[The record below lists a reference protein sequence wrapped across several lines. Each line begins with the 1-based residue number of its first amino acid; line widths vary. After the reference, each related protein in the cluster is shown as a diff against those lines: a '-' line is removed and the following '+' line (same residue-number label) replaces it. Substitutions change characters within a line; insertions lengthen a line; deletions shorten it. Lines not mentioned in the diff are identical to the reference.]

1 MTLDTTA
8 RPEQLKFAGRI
19 LFLTEDTLLIRQQ
32 LEAVGD
38 ERERLE
44 AELAQRLMS
53 DDLPLMSNIST
64 DEITPG
70 WVCFYYDETLGQY
83 VYVGLREGAV
93 QKDEV
98 KQGGFAVVVSG
109 LSKGCGSSRET
120 APYAEKWAGIQLVIA
135 KSIEKIYGQNSQN
148 IGLLTSTDFGLI
160 ERIRQ
165 GEEIALA
172 EFTKGVDPI
181 SQSIVEHGGLFNY
194 NKARLAGEVSPP
206 PVETQSLTRQLVEVG
221 QVSRAEGQMFQ
232 NVIQQAL
239 AQSKGQSRR
248 PMNIVEKIIA
258 RHAFVKAGLVGVESV
273 KPGDSLFAV
282 ADVRFSHEY
291 VTPMAE
297 SLFKQALGAD
307 ARVTEPESVFA
318 FRDHL
323 TFLNKVMS
331 PKHREMGLLE
341 KAEGLA
347 TTQES
352 FTKQQGIKLYGEN
365 PDGGSEAICHNA
377 VVEDLALPGQ
387 IVIGTDSHTCMAGV
401 LGCFA
406 FGVGSTDMA
415 NAWYTTDIRIRVPE
429 TIRYDLKGKKRA
441 DVAAKDVMLVILASD
456 YLKTSK
462 GIGKVLEFAG
472 DDLKNWPMDERAT
485 LTNMSVEAG
494 GTTGIIEPDEQTLE
508 YIVKMRGLDPEEVRK
523 GFVFSDPDAE
533 YAATFEIDLD
543 EIRPMVA
550 LPGDPRNGIPID
562 ELDEEVRIDAAYGGS
577 CTGGKMADMD
587 MYATVLENALSRG
600 KHVAHGVH
608 LYLQFGSPKIKQYA
622 REKGYIEIFTEAGA
636 ELIDP
641 SCGACI
647 NAGPGAS
654 PSAETVTVSAQ
665 NRNFP
670 GRSGP
675 GKLYLASPYVVA
687 ASAIAGKIV
696 EPHEFLRQSEKE
708 LVGA

>member
-1 MTLDTTA
+1 
-8 RPEQLKFAGRI
+8 
-19 LFLTEDTLLIRQQ
+19 
-32 LEAVGD
+32 
-38 ERERLE
+38 
-44 AELAQRLMS
+44 
-53 DDLPLMSNIST
+53 
-64 DEITPG
+64 
-70 WVCFYYDETLGQY
+70 
-83 VYVGLREGAV
+83 
-93 QKDEV
+93 
-98 KQGGFAVVVSG
+98 
-109 LSKGCGSSRET
+109 
-120 APYAEKWAGIQLVIA
+120 
-135 KSIEKIYGQNSQN
+135 
-148 IGLLTSTDFGLI
+148 
-160 ERIRQ
+160 
-165 GEEIALA
+165 
-172 EFTKGVDPI
+172 
-181 SQSIVEHGGLFNY
+181 
-194 NKARLAGEVSPP
+194 
-206 PVETQSLTRQLVEVG
+206 
-221 QVSRAEGQMFQ
+221 
-232 NVIQQAL
+232 
-239 AQSKGQSRR
+239 
-248 PMNIVEKIIA
+248 
-258 RHAFVKAGLVGVESV
+258 
-273 KPGDSLFAV
+273 
-282 ADVRFSHEY
+282 
-291 VTPMAE
+291 MAE
-297 SLFKQALGAD
+297 SLLKQALGPD

-323 TFLNKVMS
+323 TFLSKVMS

-347 TTQES
+347 TTQAD
-352 FTKQQGIKLYGEN
+352 FTTKQGIRLYGEN

-415 NAWYTTDIRIRVPE
+415 NAWFAKDIRIKVPE
-429 TIRYDLKGKKRA
+429 TVRYVLKGRKRA

-456 YLKTSK
+456 YMKTSK

-485 LTNMSVEAG
+485 LTNMAVEAG

-508 YIVKMRGLDPEEVRK
+508 YIVKMRGLDAEEVRK
-523 GFVFSDPDAE
+523 GFTYSDADAE
-533 YAATFEIDLD
+533 YAAVFEIDLD
-543 EIRPMVA
+543 AVRPMVA

-562 ELDEEVRIDAAYGGS
+562 SLEQEVRIDAAYGGS

-587 MYATVLENALSRG
+587 MYAEVLQNALNQG
-600 KHVAHGVH
+600 KRVAPGVH
-608 LYLQFGSPKIKQYA
+608 LYLQFGSQKIKQYA
-622 REKGYIEIFTEAGA
+622 RSKGYIEIFELAGA

-696 EPHEFLRQSEKE
+696 EPYEFLEKPDE
-708 LVGA
+708 EFVGV

>member
-1 MTLDTTA
+1 MTNKTDR
-8 RPEQLKFAGRI
+8 RPDHIKFQGRI
-19 LFLTEDTLLIRQQ
+19 LFLTEDTSLIRQQ
-32 LEAVGD
+32 LEASGAAAAALESD
-38 ERERLE
+38 LAARL
-44 AELAQRLMS
+44 AA

-83 VYVGLREGAV
+83 VYVGMRESAV

-98 KQGGFAVVVSG
+98 KNGGFAVVVSG

-120 APYAEKWAGIQLVIA
+120 APYAELAAGIQLVIA

-148 IGLLTSTDFGLI
+148 IGLLTSTDFGLV
-160 ERIRQ
+160 ERIRN

-172 EFTKGVDPI
+172 EFTKGLDPI
-181 SQSIVEHGGLFNY
+181 SQDIVTYGGLFNY
-194 NKARLAGEVSPP
+194 NKARLAGKVSPP
-206 PVETQSLTRQLVEVG
+206 PVET
-221 QVSRAEGQMFQ
+221 AP
-232 NVIQQAL
+232 
-239 AQSKGQSRR
+239 R
-248 PMNIVEKIIA
+248 PMTIVEKIIA
-258 RHAFVKAGLVGVESV
+258 KHAFVTAGKIGIEAV
-273 KPGDSLFAV
+273 KPGDALFAV

-297 SLFKQALGAD
+297 SLFKQALGQD
-307 ARVTEPESVFA
+307 ARVSQPESVFA

-323 TFLNKVMS
+323 TFLGRVMS
-331 PKHREMGLLE
+331 PKHRQMGLLE
-341 KAEGLA
+341 RAEGLA

-352 FTKQQGIKLYGEN
+352 FTSQQRIKLYGES
-365 PDGGSEAICHNA
+365 PEGGSQAICHNA

-387 IVIGTDSHTCMAGV
+387 VVIGTDSHTCMAGV

-415 NAWYTTDIRIRVPE
+415 NAWYTKDIRIRVPE
-429 TIRYDLKGKKRA
+429 TVRYVLKGKKRA
-441 DVAAKDVMLVILASD
+441 DVAAKDVMLVILATE
-456 YLKTSK
+456 YMKTSK

-472 DDLKNWPMDERAT
+472 EDLRNWPMDERAT
-485 LTNMSVEAG
+485 LTNMAVEAG
-494 GTTGIIEPDEQTLE
+494 GTTGIIEPDEVTLD
-508 YIVKMRGLDPEEVRK
+508 YIVRTRDLDPEEVRK
-523 GFVFSDPDAE
+523 GFTFSDADAQ
-533 YAATFEIDLD
+533 YAAVFEIDLD

-550 LPGDPRNGIPID
+550 TPGDPRNGIPID
-562 ELDEEVRIDAAYGGS
+562 ELPEEVRIDAAYGGS

-587 MYATVLENALSRG
+587 MYAAVLANALANGQR
-600 KHVAHGVH
+600 VAEGVH
-608 LYLQFGSPKIKQYA
+608 LYIQFGSQKIKQYA
-622 REKGYIEIFTEAGA
+622 RERGYIEIFQRAGA

-654 PSAETVTVSAQ
+654 PNAETVTISAQ

-696 EPHEFLRQSEKE
+696 EPAAFLKSTDFAD
-708 LVGA
+708 LSV

>member
-1 MTLDTTA
+1 MT
-8 RPEQLKFAGRI
+8 ENIKFTGRI
-19 LFLTEDTLLIRQQ
+19 LFLTEDTTLIRQQ
-32 LEAVGD
+32 LQAQGGAAAQLELELA
-38 ERERLE
+38 ERLKN
-44 AELAQRLMS
+44 

-83 VYVGLREGAV
+83 VYVGMREGAV

-98 KQGGFAVVVSG
+98 KNGGFAVVVSG

-120 APYAEKWAGIQLVIA
+120 APYAEKAAGIQLVIA

-160 ERIRQ
+160 DRIRG
-165 GEEIALA
+165 GEEIALT
-172 EFTKGVDPI
+172 EFTKGLDPI
-181 SQSIVEHGGLFNY
+181 SQGIVAHGGLFNY
-194 NKARLAGEVSPP
+194 NKARLAGKVSPP
-206 PVETQSLTRQLVEVG
+206 RIETQP
-221 QVSRAEGQMFQ
+221 
-232 NVIQQAL
+232 
-239 AQSKGQSRR
+239 R
-248 PMNIVEKIIA
+248 PMTIVEKIIA
-258 RHAFVKAGLVGVESV
+258 RHAFVTAGKIGVPAV
-273 KPGDSLFAV
+273 KPGEALFAV

-297 SLFKQALGAD
+297 SLFKQALGTN
-307 ARVTEPESVFA
+307 ARVSEPESVFA

-323 TFLNKVMS
+323 TFLGRVMS

-352 FTKQQGIKLYGEN
+352 FTSQQKIKLYGEN
-365 PDGGSEAICHNA
+365 PEGGSEAICHNA

-415 NAWYTTDIRIRVPE
+415 NAWYTKDIRIRVPE
-429 TIRYDLKGKKRA
+429 TVRYVLKGKKRA
-441 DVAAKDVMLVILASD
+441 DVAAKDVMLYILATE
-456 YLKTSK
+456 YMKTSK

-472 DDLKNWPMDERAT
+472 GDLRNWSMDERAT
-485 LTNMSVEAG
+485 LTNMAVEAG
-494 GTTGIIEPDEQTLE
+494 GTTGIIEPDEQTLD
-508 YIVKMRGLDPEEVRK
+508 YIVRTRDLDPEEVRK
-523 GFVFSDPDAE
+523 GFTFSDADAE
-533 YAATFEIDLD
+533 YAAVFEIDLD
-543 EIRPMVA
+543 EVRPMVA
-550 LPGDPRNGIPID
+550 TPGDPRNGIPID
-562 ELDEEVRIDAAYGGS
+562 SLSEEVRIDAAYGGS

-587 MYATVLENALSRG
+587 MYAEVLENALAAG
-600 KHVAHGVH
+600 KRVAEGVH
-608 LYLQFGSPKIKQYA
+608 LYIQFGSQKIKQYA
-622 REKGYIEIFTEAGA
+622 RRQGYIEIFERAGA

-696 EPHEFLRQSEKE
+696 EPAEFLKTKDPAI
-708 LVGA
+708 LKT

>member
-1 MTLDTTA
+1 MTGTSER
-8 RPEQLKFAGRI
+8 RPDHIKFSGRI
-19 LFLTEDTLLIRQQ
+19 LFLTDDTSIIRQQ
-32 LEAVGD
+32 LETQGEAAAT
-38 ERERLE
+38 LE
-44 AELAQRLMS
+44 AELASRLQRGE
-53 DDLPLMSNIST
+53 LPLMSNIST

-70 WVCFYYDETLGQY
+70 WVCFYYDETLGHY
-83 VYVGLREGAV
+83 VYVGMREGAV
-93 QKDEV
+93 KKDEV
-98 KQGGFAVVVSG
+98 KNAGFAVVVSG

-120 APYAEKWAGIQLVIA
+120 APYAEKAAGIQLVIA
-135 KSIEKIYGQNSQN
+135 QSIEKIYGQNSQN

-160 ERIRQ
+160 DRIRA
-165 GEEIALA
+165 GEEIPLS
-172 EFTKGVDPI
+172 EFTKGIDPI
-181 SQSIVEHGGLFNY
+181 SQDIVTHGGLFNY
-194 NKARLAGEVSPP
+194 NKARLSGKVTPP
-206 PVETQSLTRQLVEVG
+206 PIDT
-221 QVSRAEGQMFQ
+221 AP
-232 NVIQQAL
+232 
-239 AQSKGQSRR
+239 R
-248 PMNIVEKIIA
+248 PMTIVEKIVA
-258 RHAFVKAGLVGVESV
+258 RHAFVTAGKIGVPTV
-273 KPGDSLFAV
+273 KPGDALFAV

-297 SLFKQALGAD
+297 SLFKQALGPD
-307 ARVTEPESVFA
+307 ARVSEPDSVFA

-323 TFLNKVMS
+323 TFLGRVMS

-352 FTKQQGIKLYGEN
+352 FTTKQNIRLYGESA
-365 PDGGSEAICHNA
+365 DGGSEAICHNA

-415 NAWYTTDIRIRVPE
+415 NAWYTKDIRIRVPE
-429 TIRYDLKGKKRA
+429 TVRYVLKGKKRT
-441 DVAAKDVMLVILASD
+441 DVAAKDVMLYILATE
-456 YLKTSK
+456 YMKTSK

-472 DDLKNWPMDERAT
+472 DDLKNWSMDERAT
-485 LTNMSVEAG
+485 LTNMAVEAG
-494 GTTGIIEPDEQTLE
+494 GTTGIIEPDEVTLD
-508 YIVKMRGLDPEEVRK
+508 YIVRTRGLDAEEVRK
-523 GFVFSDPDAE
+523 GFTFSDPDAE
-533 YAATFEIDLD
+533 YAAKFEIDLD
-543 EIRPMVA
+543 EIVPMVA
-550 LPGDPRNGIPID
+550 TPGDPRNGIPID
-562 ELDEEVRIDAAYGGS
+562 ALEEEVRIDAAYGGS

-587 MYATVLENALSRG
+587 MYAEVLESALANGRR
-600 KHVAHGVH
+600 VADGVH
-608 LYLQFGSPKIKQYA
+608 LYIQFGSQKIKQYA
-622 REKGYIEIFTEAGA
+622 RQRGYIEIFERAGA

-696 EPHEFLRQSEKE
+696 DPKEFLN
-708 LVGA
+708 

>member
-1 MTLDTTA
+1 MTER
-8 RPEQLKFAGRI
+8 RPEHIKFSGRI
-19 LFLTEDTLLIRQQ
+19 LFLTEDTALIRQQ
-32 LEAVGD
+32 LETRD
-38 ERERLE
+38 EEATQLE
-44 AELAQRLMS
+44 TELAGRLLEGA
-53 DDLPLMSNIST
+53 LPLMSNIST

-83 VYVGLREGAV
+83 VYVGMRDGAV
-93 QKDEV
+93 KKDEL
-98 KQGGFAVVVSG
+98 KNGGFAVVVSG

-120 APYAEKWAGIQLVIA
+120 APFAEKAAGIQLVIA
-135 KSIEKIYGQNSQN
+135 QSIEKIYGQNSQN
-148 IGLLTSTDFGLI
+148 IGLLTSTDLGLV
-160 ERIRQ
+160 ERIRL
-165 GEEIALA
+165 GEEIPIA
-172 EFTKGVDPI
+172 EFTKGLDPI
-181 SQSIVEHGGLFNY
+181 SQEIVSHGGLFNY
-194 NKARLAGEVSPP
+194 NKARLSGKVTPP
-206 PVETQSLTRQLVEVG
+206 PIET
-221 QVSRAEGQMFQ
+221 AP
-232 NVIQQAL
+232 
-239 AQSKGQSRR
+239 R
-248 PMNIVEKIIA
+248 PMTIVEKIIA
-258 RHAFVKAGLVGVESV
+258 RHAFVTAGKIGVAAV
-273 KPGDSLFAV
+273 KPGDALFAV

-297 SLFKQALGAD
+297 SLFKQALGPD
-307 ARVTEPESVFA
+307 ARVSEPESVFA

-323 TFLNKVMS
+323 TFLGRVMS

-347 TTQES
+347 VTQQS
-352 FTKQQGIKLYGEN
+352 FTQQQNIRLYGEN
-365 PDGGSEAICHNA
+365 PQGGSEAICHNA

-415 NAWYTTDIRIRVPE
+415 NAWYTKDIRIRVPE
-429 TIRYDLKGKKRA
+429 TVRYVLNGKKRA
-441 DVAAKDVMLVILASD
+441 DVAAKDVMLYILATE
-456 YLKTSK
+456 YMKTSK

-472 DDLKNWPMDERAT
+472 EDLQNWSMDERAT
-485 LTNMSVEAG
+485 LTNMAVEAG
-494 GTTGIIEPDEQTLE
+494 GTTGIIEPDELTLE
-508 YIVKMRGLDPEEVRK
+508 YIVRTRGLDAEEVRK
-523 GFVFSDPDAE
+523 GFTYSDPDAE
-533 YAATFEIDLD
+533 YAAVFEINLD
-543 EIRPMVA
+543 EIEPMVA
-550 LPGDPRNGIPID
+550 TPGDPRNGIPIN
-562 ELDEEVRIDAAYGGS
+562 ELGGEVRIDAAYGGS

-587 MYATVLENALSRG
+587 MYAKVLENALAKG
-600 KHVAHGVH
+600 KRVAEGVR
-608 LYLQFGSPKIKQYA
+608 LYIQFGSQKIKQYA
-622 REKGYIEIFTEAGA
+622 RQRGYIELFERAGA

-696 EPHEFLRQSEKE
+696 DPKEFL
-708 LVGA
+708 

>member
-1 MTLDTTA
+1 MTADPIER
-8 RPEQLKFAGRI
+8 RPDHIKFSGRI
-19 LFLTEDTLLIRQQ
+19 LFLTEDTSLIRRQ
-32 LEAVGD
+32 LEAGVEAIDGES
-38 ERERLE
+38 ERRGEDAAELE
-44 AELAQRLMS
+44 AELARRLLAG
-53 DDLPLMSNIST
+53 DLPLMKNIST

-70 WVCFYYDETLGQY
+70 WVCFYYDETLGHY
-83 VYVGLREGAV
+83 VYVGMREGAV
-93 QKDEV
+93 KKDEV
-98 KQGGFAVVVSG
+98 KSGGFAVVVSG

-120 APYAEKWAGIQLVIA
+120 APYAEKWAGVQLVIA
-135 KSIEKIYGQNSQN
+135 QSIEKIYGQNSQN
-148 IGLLTSTDFGLI
+148 IGLLTATDFGLI
-160 ERIRQ
+160 DRIRL
-165 GEEIALA
+165 GEEIALS
-172 EFTKGVDPI
+172 EFTKGLDPI
-181 SQSIVEHGGLFNY
+181 SKDIVEYGGLFNY
-194 NKARLAGEVSPP
+194 NKARLAGAVSPP
-206 PVETQSLTRQLVEVG
+206 PLET
-221 QVSRAEGQMFQ
+221 
-232 NVIQQAL
+232 
-239 AQSKGQSRR
+239 KKR
-248 PMNIVEKIIA
+248 PMTIVEKIIA
-258 RHAFVKAGLVGVESV
+258 RHAFVCAGKVGVEAV
-273 KPGDSLFAV
+273 KPGDALFAV

-297 SLFKQALGAD
+297 ALLKQSLGPQAQ
-307 ARVTEPESVFA
+307 VSEPESVFA

-323 TFLNKVMS
+323 TFLGRVMS

-341 KAEGLA
+341 KADGLA

-352 FTKQQGIKLYGEN
+352 FTTDQGIKLYGEN

-415 NAWYTTDIRIRVPE
+415 NAWFAKDIRIKVPE
-429 TIRYDLKGKKRA
+429 TVRYVLKGRKRA

-456 YLKTSK
+456 YMKTSK

-472 DDLKNWPMDERAT
+472 EDLNNWAMDERAT
-485 LTNMSVEAG
+485 LTNMAVEAG
-494 GTTGIIEPDEQTLE
+494 GTTGIIEPDESTLA

-523 GFVFSDPDAE
+523 GFIYSDADAE
-533 YAATFEIDLD
+533 YAAVFEIDLD
-543 EIRPMVA
+543 AIRPMVA
-550 LPGDPRNGIPID
+550 LPGDPRNGIPIGSL
-562 ELDEEVRIDAAYGGS
+562 EQEVRIDAAYGGS

-587 MYATVLENALSRG
+587 MYAEVLQNALNQG
-600 KHVAHGVH
+600 KRVAPGVH
-608 LYLQFGSPKIKQYA
+608 LYLQFGSQKIKQYA
-622 REKGYIEIFTEAGA
+622 REKGYIQIFTQAGA

-696 EPHEFLRQSEKE
+696 EPYEFLRVPE
-708 LVGA
+708 LAANERR

>member
-1 MTLDTTA
+1 MTEAISKQPNKVRML
-8 RPEQLKFAGRI
+8 GRI
-19 LFLTEDTLLIRQQ
+19 LFLTEDTSLIRRQ
-32 LEAVGD
+32 LEASGD
-38 ERERLE
+38 EAKRIED
-44 AELAQRLMS
+44 ELAQRLAS

-83 VYVGLREGAV
+83 VYVGMRDSAV
-93 QKDEV
+93 KKDEV
-98 KQGGFAVVVSG
+98 KNGGFAVVVSG

-120 APYAEKWAGIQLVIA
+120 APYAEKAAGIQLVIA
-135 KSIEKIYGQNSQN
+135 QSIEKIYGQNSQN
-148 IGLLTSTDFGLI
+148 IGLLTSTDFGLV
-160 ERIRQ
+160 ERIRR
-165 GEEIALA
+165 GEEIPLS
-172 EFTKGVDPI
+172 EFTKGLDQI
-181 SQSIVEHGGLFNY
+181 SQDIVSHGGLFNY
-194 NKARLAGEVSPP
+194 NKARLAGKVSPP
-206 PVETQSLTRQLVEVG
+206 PIETG
-221 QVSRAEGQMFQ
+221 P
-232 NVIQQAL
+232 
-239 AQSKGQSRR
+239 R
-248 PMNIVEKIIA
+248 PMTIVEKIIA
-258 RHAFVKAGLVGVESV
+258 RHAFVTAGKIGVEAV
-273 KPGDSLFAV
+273 KPGDALFAV

-291 VTPMAE
+291 VTPMAA
-297 SLFKQALGAD
+297 SLFNQALGAD
-307 ARVTEPESVFA
+307 ARVTEPESVVA

-323 TFLNKVMS
+323 TFIGRVMS
-331 PKHREMGLLE
+331 TKHREMGLLE

-352 FTKQQGIKLYGEN
+352 FTSVQNIKLYGEN
-365 PDGGSEAICHNA
+365 PEGGSEAICHNA

-415 NAWYTTDIRIRVPE
+415 NAWYTKDIRIRVPE
-429 TIRYDLKGKKRA
+429 TVRYVLKGKKRA
-441 DVAAKDVMLVILASD
+441 DVAAKDVMLFILASE
-456 YLKTSK
+456 YMKSSK

-472 DDLKNWPMDERAT
+472 EDLKNWSMDERAT
-485 LTNMSVEAG
+485 LTNMAVEAG
-494 GTTGIIEPDEQTLE
+494 GTTGIIEPDEVTLE
-508 YIVKMRGLDPEEVRK
+508 YVVRTRGLDPEQVRR
-523 GFVFSDPDAE
+523 GFTYSDTDAE
-533 YAATFEIDLD
+533 YAAVFEIDLD
-543 EIRPMVA
+543 EIGPMVA
-550 LPGDPRNGIPID
+550 TPGDPRNGIPIE
-562 ELDEEVRIDAAYGGS
+562 ELEGEVRIDAAYGGS

-587 MYATVLENALSRG
+587 MYASVLENALSKG
-600 KHVAHGVH
+600 KRVADGVH
-608 LYLQFGSPKIKQYA
+608 LYIQFGSQKIKQYA
-622 REKGYIEIFTEAGA
+622 RERGYIDLFERAGA

-696 EPHEFLRQSEKE
+696 EPYEFLEKTEEE
-708 LVGA
+708 LVG

>member
-1 MTLDTTA
+1 MSSDKLS
-8 RPEQLKFAGRI
+8 RLPGKLKFTGRI
-19 LFLTEDTLLIRQQ
+19 LFLTEDTSLIRQQ
-32 LEAVGD
+32 LEATGD

-44 AELAQRLMS
+44 TELALRLSS

-83 VYVGLREGAV
+83 VYVGMRDAAV
-93 QKDEV
+93 QKDEI
-98 KQGGFAVVVSG
+98 KNGGFAVVVSG

-120 APYAEKWAGIQLVIA
+120 APYAEKAAGLQLVIA

-148 IGLLTSTDFGLI
+148 IGLLTSTDLGLVA
-160 ERIRQ
+160 RIRA
-165 GEEIALA
+165 GEEIPLS
-172 EFTKGVDPI
+172 EFTDGLDPI

-194 NKARLAGEVSPP
+194 NKARLAGDVTPP
-206 PVETQSLTRQLVEVG
+206 PIET
-221 QVSRAEGQMFQ
+221 A
-232 NVIQQAL
+232 A
-239 AQSKGQSRR
+239 R
-248 PMNIVEKIIA
+248 PMTITEKIIA
-258 RHAFVKAGLVGVESV
+258 RHAFVRAGQIGVEAV
-273 KPGDSLFAV
+273 KPGDALFAV

-297 SLFKQALGAD
+297 SLLKQALGQD
-307 ARVTEPESVFA
+307 ARVSEPESVFA

-323 TFLNKVMS
+323 TFLGKVMS

-341 KAEGLA
+341 RANGLA
-347 TTQES
+347 TTQED
-352 FTKQQGIKLYGEN
+352 FTTKQGIKLYGEN
-365 PDGGSEAICHNA
+365 PEGGSDAICHNA

-387 IVIGTDSHTCMAGV
+387 VVIGTDSHTCMAGV

-415 NAWYTTDIRIRVPE
+415 NAWYAKDIRIRVPE
-429 TIRYDLKGKKRA
+429 TVRYVLKGKKRS
-441 DVAAKDVMLVILASD
+441 DVTAKDVMLVILASD
-456 YLKTSK
+456 YMKTSK

-472 DDLKNWPMDERAT
+472 DDLKNWAMDERAT

-494 GTTGIIEPDEQTLE
+494 GTTGIIEPDEATLD
-508 YIVKMRGLDPEEVRK
+508 YIVKSRGLDPQEVRK
-523 GFVFSDPDAE
+523 GFTFSDPDAE

-562 ELDEEVRIDAAYGGS
+562 QLDGEVRIDAAYGGS

-587 MYATVLENALSRG
+587 MYAEVLQSALDQG
-600 KHVAHGVH
+600 KRVAPGVH
-608 LYLQFGSPKIKQYA
+608 LYLQFGSQKIKQYA
-622 REKGYIEIFTEAGA
+622 RERGYIEVFERAGA
-636 ELIDP
+636 EMIDP

-687 ASAIAGKIV
+687 ASAVAGKIV
-696 EPHEFLRQSEKE
+696 EPHEFLRAHEGE
-708 LVGA
+708 LVEA

>member
-1 MTLDTTA
+1 MK
-8 RPEQLKFAGRI
+8 RPSKLTFNGRI
-19 LFLTEDTLLIRQQ
+19 LFLTQDTSLVRQQ
-32 LEAVGD
+32 LDAEGE
-38 ERERLE
+38 ERQKIED
-44 AELAQRLMS
+44 ELAQRLVN

-70 WVCFYYDETLGQY
+70 WVCFHYDETLGQY
-83 VYVGLREGAV
+83 VYVGIREGAV
-93 QKDEV
+93 QKDQV
-98 KQGGFAVVVSG
+98 KNGGFAVVVSG

-120 APYAEKWAGIQLVIA
+120 APYAEKAAGIQLVIA
-135 KSIEKIYGQNSQN
+135 QSIEKIYGQNSQN
-148 IGLLTSTDFGLI
+148 IGLLSSTDFSLI
-160 ERIRQ
+160 ERIRR
-165 GEEIALA
+165 GEEIPLT
-172 EFTKGVDPI
+172 EFTRGLDPI
-181 SQSIVEHGGLFNY
+181 STSIVEYGGLFSY
-194 NKARLAGEVSPP
+194 NKARLAGEISPP
-206 PVETQSLTRQLVEVG
+206 SLET
-221 QVSRAEGQMFQ
+221 
-232 NVIQQAL
+232 
-239 AQSKGQSRR
+239 KKR
-248 PMNIVEKIIA
+248 PMTIVEKIIA
-258 RHAFVKAGLVGVESV
+258 NHAFVSAGKVGVEAV
-273 KPGDSLFAV
+273 KPGDALFAV

-297 SLFKQALGAD
+297 SLFKQALGSD
-307 ARVTEPESVFA
+307 ARVSEPESVFA

-331 PKHREMGLLE
+331 QKHRDMGLLE

-352 FTKQQGIKLYGEN
+352 FTTRQGIRLYGEN
-365 PDGGSEAICHNA
+365 PEGGSEAICHNA

-415 NAWYTTDIRIRVPE
+415 NAWYTKDIRIRVPE
-429 TIRYDLKGKKRA
+429 TMRYVLKGKKRS
-441 DVAAKDVMLVILASD
+441 DVSAKDVMLVILASE
-456 YLKTSK
+456 YMKTSK
-462 GIGKVLEFAG
+462 GIGKVLEFSG
-472 DDLKNWPMDERAT
+472 VDLKNWSLDERAT

-494 GTTGIIEPDEQTLE
+494 GTTGIIEPDELTLD
-508 YIVKMRGLDPEEVRK
+508 YIVRTRGLNPEDVRS
-523 GFVFSDPDAE
+523 GFTYSDPDAE
-533 YAATFEIDLD
+533 YAAVFEIDLD
-543 EIRPMVA
+543 NVKPMVA
-550 LPGDPRNGIPID
+550 LPGDPRNGIPIA
-562 ELDEEVRIDAAYGGS
+562 ELGEEVRIDAAYGGS

-587 MYATVLENALSRG
+587 MYAEVLQNALVQG
-600 KHVAHGVH
+600 KRVAPGVH
-608 LYLQFGSPKIKQYA
+608 LYLQFGSQKIKKYA
-622 REKGYIEIFTEAGA
+622 QEKGYIEIFHRAGA

-654 PSAETVTVSAQ
+654 PNAETVTVSAQ

-696 EPHEFLRQSEKE
+696 EPFEYLSEPEEE

>member
-1 MTLDTTA
+1 LNVTDKQESMTETKIEKRSD
-8 RPEQLKFAGRI
+8 RLKFAGRI
-19 LFLTEDTLLIRQQ
+19 LFLTEDTSLIRRQ
-32 LEAVGD
+32 LQGD
-38 ERERLE
+38 EIQD
-44 AELAQRLMS
+44 ELARRLAAG
-53 DDLPLMSNIST
+53 DLPLMSNIST

-70 WVCFYYDETLGQY
+70 WVCFYYDETLGHY
-83 VYVGLREGAV
+83 VYVGMREGAAA
-93 QKDEV
+93 KDEV
-98 KQGGFAVVVSG
+98 KNGGFAVVVSG

-135 KSIEKIYGQNSQN
+135 QSIEKIYGQNSQN
-148 IGLLTSTDFGLI
+148 IGLLTSTDLGLI
-160 ERIRQ
+160 ERIRRD
-165 GEEIALA
+165 EEILLS
-172 EFTKGVDPI
+172 EFTKGLDPI
-181 SQSIVEHGGLFNY
+181 SKDIVEYGGLFNY
-194 NKARLAGEVSPP
+194 NKARLSGKVAPP
-206 PVETQSLTRQLVEVG
+206 ALET
-221 QVSRAEGQMFQ
+221 A
-232 NVIQQAL
+232 
-239 AQSKGQSRR
+239 AQEPSR
-248 PMNIVEKIIA
+248 PMTIVEKIIA
-258 RHAFVKAGLVGVESV
+258 RHAFVRAGEIGVAAV
-273 KPGDSLFAV
+273 KPGDALFAV

-297 SLFKQALGAD
+297 ALFKQALGSE

-323 TFLNKVMS
+323 TFLSKVMS
-331 PKHREMGLLE
+331 PKHRQMGLLE
-341 KAEGLA
+341 KADGLA
-347 TTQES
+347 TTQQN
-352 FTKQQGIKLYGEN
+352 FTANQGIKLYGES
-365 PDGGSEAICHNA
+365 PKGGSEAICHNA

-415 NAWYTTDIRIRVPE
+415 NAWYTKDIRITVPE
-429 TIRYDLKGKKRA
+429 TVRYVLKGKKRA
-441 DVAAKDVMLVILASD
+441 DVAAKDVMLVILASE
-456 YLKTSK
+456 YMKTSR
-462 GIGKVLEFAG
+462 GIGKVLEFSG
-472 DDLKNWPMDERAT
+472 DDLRHWPMDERAT
-485 LTNMSVEAG
+485 LTNMAVEAG
-494 GTTGIIEPDEQTLE
+494 GTTGIIEPDEVTLE
-508 YIVKMRGLDPEEVRK
+508 YIVRTRDLDPEEVRK
-523 GFVFSDPDAE
+523 GFTFSDSDAE
-533 YAATFEIDLD
+533 YAAVFEIDLD

-562 ELDEEVRIDAAYGGS
+562 QLGEDVRIDAAYGGS

-587 MYATVLENALSRG
+587 MYAEVLQNALNQG
-600 KHVAHGVH
+600 KRVAPGVH
-608 LYLQFGSPKIKQYA
+608 LYLQFGSQRIKQYA
-622 REKGYIEIFTEAGA
+622 REQGYIQIFERAGA

-696 EPHEFLRQSEKE
+696 EPCEYLNASE
-708 LVGA
+708 LVEA